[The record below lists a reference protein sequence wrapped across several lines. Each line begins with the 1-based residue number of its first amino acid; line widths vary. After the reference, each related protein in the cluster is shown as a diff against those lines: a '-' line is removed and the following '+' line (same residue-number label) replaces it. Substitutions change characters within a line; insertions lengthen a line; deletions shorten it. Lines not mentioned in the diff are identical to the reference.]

1 MESQESTTSPVPR
14 LEARDQGE
22 YSLRFSGIT
31 RRVYRT
37 AAKAQAVKTVRLQA
51 WRFKRLV
58 VLLQRLCSFARARQQ
73 NHGSCSFARR
83 RGGRKHFIR
92 PITSIFARTLQ
103 AQNIAVQRGIVHEES
118 GRELRACKRPDVVYG
133 KYHVA
138 LDLMVV
144 SGNDFDFLER
154 LSKILTKRE
163 NLPVPSKEPTRM
175 SGGGGWR
182 RMTSSTLGSLFVFAG
197 VDVDHVGVANHESVA
212 VAEAE
217 LGVFECDVLEG
228 GGPPQ
233 KQGGRTYSK
242 GCIHRNRRK
251 TAGTLEVEK
260 RKEVIHEGRPIKD
273 TVSNVGVSS

>member
-22 YSLRFSGIT
+22 YSLRFSGIM

-58 VLLQRLCSFARARQQ
+58 VVLLQRLRSFTRARQQ

-83 RGGRKHFIR
+83 RERGAETFY
-92 PITSIFARTLQ
+92 SANNLFARTLQ
-103 AQNIAVQRGIVHEES
+103 AQKYCRSTGIAHEES

-154 LSKILTKRE
+154 LSIILTSRE
-163 NLPVPSKEPTRM
+163 KPT
-175 SGGGGWR
+175 GAW
-182 RMTSSTLGSLFVFAG
+182 
-197 VDVDHVGVANHESVA
+197 
-212 VAEAE
+212 
-217 LGVFECDVLEG
+217 
-228 GGPPQ
+228 
-233 KQGGRTYSK
+233 
-242 GCIHRNRRK
+242 
-251 TAGTLEVEK
+251 
-260 RKEVIHEGRPIKD
+260 
-273 TVSNVGVSS
+273 